1 MTKENDPKKQTKNK
15 TVKSSARK
23 TAASTK
29 KKADTAAKKTKQT
42 KNTRPAKTPASAGWK
57 EKKAEIRQRSK
68 GPRTIAEQKARR
80 EKGPIARFL
89 SANNGLFDMAAV
101 LVFAF
106 ALLCLYSLASGNE
119 RPAAVWCANISRYL
133 FGAIG
138 FLFYFWLAALCVRFW
153 MRNIKRFRTMH
164 PRRWLYFLGLFFFL
178 ALVLEYDANKHIP
191 PIPAEEAGGH
201 IAALIVSMVTNVLGN
216 SGMLILLVF
225 LVLFFIW
232 QAWKFLIARERE
244 QSNKEQEVP
253 VRMYWENVRTAAEAE
268 EMEAEQLKSAPLTS
282 DIEADFRSTVGLLS
296 TQEPEEQKPV
306 RDIRRETENGLRK
319 LRETFVEISQPT
331 PDKDSMIP
339 KENPEKKPRPSYS
352 PAVSGTQVQKERP
365 ARKPA
370 NKPPRPVQSQ
380 LPLAPTPA
388 EEPDEVMI
396 PEPVFEKNDDPNG
409 SGLLSAPAEKTAPK
423 KEKEPEIQVRTH
435 KVALDEENARVTTTP
450 HDYSFV
456 PTLPDQDKSAGNNE
470 KTPDPW
476 ILPDT
481 DKILDPLKHYK
492 GASPDDPAIKAQA
505 EKIERLLDTFGA
517 PSSVVDIQCGP
528 TFSQFGVEP
537 GFVERGGR
545 KTRVRI
551 KQIEM
556 LQKDLEMELSVKQLA
571 IEAPIPGKTYVGV
584 QVQNKTRIPVSL
596 REVIES
602 KDFRGHSYEL
612 GIALGK
618 DINGATFSAD
628 LTRMPHLLIAG
639 ATGSGKSVCLN
650 AILACLLLHHSPEQL
665 KLVLVD
671 PKRVELTGYNGIP
684 HLITPVVTDIEQV
697 GNVLQWVLREMDMRN
712 LHFMENGVRNIQEYN
727 RKFRNKQLPYIVV
740 VIDEQANLMMEA
752 ASDIENSIVRLAQTA
767 RAMGIHLIVATQRP
781 SRDVITG
788 TIKGNLPTR
797 IAFAVA
803 SYVDSQ
809 VILDRPGAENLFGKG
824 DMYYLSTEE
833 TSLKRLQCVYVSDEE
848 IKRIVSY
855 WQKKPRTDNVP
866 DDQDPDLVK
875 VPEPVTEKVVRIPE
889 TTNGTLTQ
897 LPLFN
902 EPAPQLKKD
911 GDVLYDEAVKM
922 VQRAGRASANM
933 LVSRLSIGYSRA
945 NKLLARMEEEGVIG
959 PPNANPAIPREI
971 LDYGPYGPENDGE
984 KE

>member
-1 MTKENDPKKQTKNK
+1 MAKSDETKKTAAKNK
-15 TVKSSARK
+15 TVKGQTRK
-23 TAASTK
+23 TASPAQKKPAAVKKKTKTTKPTTAASGWRE
-29 KKADTAAKKTKQT
+29 KKADIKQREREPKTLAE
-42 KNTRPAKTPASAGWK
+42 R
-57 EKKAEIRQRSK
+57 KAYHEM
-68 GPRTIAEQKARR
+68 
-80 EKGPIARFL
+80 GPIRRFL
-89 SANNGLFDMAAV
+89 ARNNGFLDLAAV
-101 LVFAF
+101 PVFAF
-106 ALLCLYSLASGNE
+106 TMLCLYSLASGND
-119 RPAAVWCANISRYL
+119 RPAAVWCAAFSRKFFGGISYL
-133 FGAIG
+133 
-138 FLFYFWLAALCVRFW
+138 LYFWIGAFFVRFW
-153 MRNIKRFRTMH
+153 LRNFKRFN
-164 PRRWLYFLGLFFFL
+164 PVPYRRWLFFPGLFL
-178 ALVLEYDANKHIP
+178 LLGMILQYDANKHIP
-191 PIPAEEAGGH
+191 AIPPEEAGGA
-201 IAALIVSMVTNVLGN
+201 IADLIVTMVTNVLGN
-216 SGMLILLVF
+216 SGMLIILIF

-232 QAWKFLIARERE
+232 QAWKFLAARELE
-244 QSNKEQEVP
+244 QGSKEPEVP
-253 VRMYWENVRTAAEAE
+253 VKVYWENVRTAAEAE
-268 EMEAEQLKSAPLTS
+268 EMEAEQMKAAPLTS
-282 DIEADFRSTVGLLS
+282 DIEADFRSTVGLLTS
-296 TQEPEEQKPV
+296 REPEEKPAPV
-306 RDIRRETENGLRK
+306 NIRREAGSSLRK
-319 LRETFVEISQPT
+319 LRETFREIAQPI

-339 KENPEKKPRPSYS
+339 EGSEEEKDPASDLSKKPAGRNPSEK
-352 PAVSGTQVQKERP
+352 PVRKVSGRG
-365 ARKPA
+365 R
-370 NKPPRPVQSQ
+370 RPVPAQ
-380 LPLAPTPA
+380 LPLTPPEVP
-388 EEPDEVMI
+388 EEELP
-396 PEPVFEKNDDPNG
+396 PEPVFEESEDPNG
-409 SGLLSAPAEKTAPK
+409 SGLLSAPAARP
-423 KEKEPEIQVRTH
+423 EPEKKTEPAVQVRTR
-435 KVALDEENARVTTTP
+435 KVKLDEETEKVTSVP
-450 HDYSFV
+450 IDYSFV
-456 PTLPDQDKSAGNNE
+456 PTIPADDGAVSGKSEA
-470 KTPDPW
+470 PADPW

-481 DKILDPLKHYK
+481 AKILDPVKQYK
-492 GASPDDPAIKAQA
+492 GTSPDDPAIKAQA

-571 IEAPIPGKTYVGV
+571 IEAPIPGKTYVGI
-584 QVQNKTRIPVSL
+584 QVQNKSRIPVSL

-602 KDFRGHSYEL
+602 DDFRSRKREL

-618 DINGATFSAD
+618 DINGATFGAD

-650 AILACLLLHHSPEQL
+650 AILACLLLHNSPERL

-727 RKFRNKQLPYIVV
+727 RKFAGKQLPYIVV
-740 VIDEQANLMMEA
+740 VIDELANLMMEA

-824 DMYYLSTEE
+824 DMYFLSTEE
-833 TSLKRLQCVYVSDEE
+833 TSLKRLQCVYVSDDE
-848 IKRIVSY
+848 IRRIVSY
-855 WQKKPRTDNVP
+855 WQKKPRTDNIP
-866 DDQDPDLVK
+866 EDPDLVS
-875 VPEPVTEKVVRIPE
+875 VPQPVTEKVVRLPE
-889 TTNGTLTQ
+889 TGSGTLTQ

-902 EPAPQLKKD
+902 EPAPALKKD

-945 NKLLARMEEEGVIG
+945 NKLLARMEEEGIIG

-984 KE
+984 AD